1 MHQMSQCDQFA
12 CDDIDNPL
20 REASLLN
27 QTSNMKSSEGGLL
40 RQLHH
45 YAVPGGQGG
54 TQFPGL

>member
-1 MHQMSQCDQFA
+1 MSQCDQFA

-20 REASLLN
+20 REASLLD
-27 QTSNMKSSEGGLL
+27 QTSNMESSEGGLF

-54 TQFPGL
+54 TQLPGL